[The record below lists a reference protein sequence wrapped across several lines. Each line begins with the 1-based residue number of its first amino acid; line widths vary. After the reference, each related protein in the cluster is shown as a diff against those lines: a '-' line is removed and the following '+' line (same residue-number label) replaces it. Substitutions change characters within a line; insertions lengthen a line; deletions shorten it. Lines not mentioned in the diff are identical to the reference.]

1 MAGTVKGDIRSLTGL
16 RGAAAC
22 LVVAYHYTAGGA
34 GLGPLAPFASR
45 GYQAVDLFF
54 VLSGYVMA
62 LTYGR
67 RARTG
72 VGVGGSAYLV
82 FLGRR
87 IGRVYPLYLV
97 VTLVCLALAAPG
109 WSWAVVLANLG
120 MVQAWGLADS
130 IGGPTWSI
138 STEFAAYVAF
148 PVLLMMTARWA
159 TALVAAMACVALLA
173 FVAGQDAAAL
183 HQVSAGEV
191 SRQGPLDV
199 FGAATAFP
207 LLRCIAGFTL
217 GLAAFRLA
225 QVPGLARWSAVPAA
239 GDILALLV
247 AVLMFWPG
255 TDVLLVAAFALLV
268 AFLAAGR
275 SHAARLLG
283 RPVVH
288 WLGMISYSMYLVHR
302 PVESL
307 VRPAL
312 TASLEALRAPHVFSA
327 TAALTVAPMLLTS
340 ALTYYV
346 VEQPFRTWSHRL
358 LGFRRADAAAT
369 AVTG

>member
-1 MAGTVKGDIRSLTGL
+1 MKGEIRSLTGL
-16 RGAAAC
+16 RGVAAC
-22 LVVAYHYTAGGA
+22 LVVAYHYTGGGA
-34 GLGPLAPFASR
+34 GFGPFAPFVLR

-67 RARTG
+67 TLRI
-72 VGVGGSAYLV
+72 GGGGKAYLL

-87 IGRVYPLYLV
+87 LGRVYPLYLA

-109 WSWAVVLANLG
+109 WSGMAVLANLG

-148 PVLLMMTARWA
+148 PVLLVLTARW
-159 TALVAAMACVALLA
+159 TSSLVAAAACVALLA

-183 HQVSAGEV
+183 HQVPVGQV
-191 SRQGPLDV
+191 LRHGPLDV
-199 FGAATAFP
+199 FGAATPFP

-225 QVPGLARWSAVPAA
+225 QVPVLARWAAVPAA
-239 GDILALLV
+239 GDISALTVAALL
-247 AVLMFWPG
+247 FWPG
-255 TDVLLVAAFALLV
+255 TDVLLAAAFVPLV
-268 AFLAAGR
+268 ASLAAGR
-275 SHAARLLG
+275 SQAARLLG
-283 RPVVH
+283 RPAIH
-288 WLGMISYSMYLVHR
+288 WLGVVSYSIYLVHR
-302 PVESL
+302 PVEDV

-312 TASLEALRAPHVFSA
+312 TASLQALHVPHVFSA
-327 TAALTVAPMLLTS
+327 SAALTVLPMLVIS
-340 ALTYYV
+340 SLTYHLI
-346 VEQPFRTWSHRL
+346 EQPFRTWSHRL
-358 LGFRRADAAAT
+358 LGSRRSATPAAAAT
-369 AVTG
+369 G